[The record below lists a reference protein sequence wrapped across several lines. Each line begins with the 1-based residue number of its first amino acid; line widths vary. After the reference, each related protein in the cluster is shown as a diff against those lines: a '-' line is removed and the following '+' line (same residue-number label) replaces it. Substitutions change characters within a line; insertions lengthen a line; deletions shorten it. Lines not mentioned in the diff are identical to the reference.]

1 MDASWA
7 FAAEPLMSGRRTV
20 KVLPGFDVHVGRLRK
35 ALMAQGGGDPLRT
48 VRGAGYAL
56 G

>member
-1 MDASWA
+1 MLLDRVW
-7 FAAEPLMSGRRTV
+7 GWDVYVDTRTV
-20 KVLPGFDVHVGRLRK
+20 DVHVGRLRK
-35 ALMAQGGGDPLRT
+35 ALKVGGADPIRT